1 MQSQIESLQTNSLSL
16 HGQILS
22 LQGENTNTKEE
33 MKFEVKEVNSKEDIE
48 QLTVNIKKDKKMC
61 YKLVLNDETSNNY
74 IIPKKVI
81 GTSICIENTVYYYE
95 FQNKQEEFI
104 NAFKEIFEDKEIRS
118 IWDSEK
124 EEYYFSV
131 VDVISALTDSN
142 NPRNYWN
149 MLKKRM
155 KKEEQSELSTKCV
168 QLKMKS
174 RKDGKSYSTDTLDT
188 KGILRLI
195 ESVPSPKAEPFKLWL
210 ANLGSERIDEVFDP
224 EIAINRAVNYYR
236 NKDYTDEWIK
246 ARLMGIVDRFK
257 LTDIW
262 KEGGINK
269 PIEYAL
275 LTNEIYKGWSG
286 MKANEYKELKG
297 LRKESLRDN
306 MTDIEVALTNIGEI
320 ATRDIAREEHPQGL
334 KENLKV
340 AKRGGGVAKGARDLY
355 EKETKKS
362 AISKDNAL
370 NYRYVNE
377 QQKIESKV
385 NE

>member
-1 MQSQIESLQTNSLSL
+1 MN
-16 HGQILS
+16 
-22 LQGENTNTKEE
+22 N
-33 MKFEVKEVNSKEDIE
+33 
-48 QLTVNIKKDKKMC
+48 
-61 YKLVLNDETSNNY
+61 KLETMSNL
-74 IIPKKVI
+74 
-81 GTSICIENTVYYYE
+81 
-95 FQNKQEEFI
+95 
-104 NAFKEIFEDKEIRS
+104 FEDNEIRS

-124 EEYYFSV
+124 EDYYFSV

-155 KKEEQSELSTKCV
+155 TEEEQSELSTKCV

-174 RKDGKSYSTDTLDT
+174 KKDGKSYSTDTLDT

-210 ANLGSERIDEVFDP
+210 ASLGSERIDEVFDP

-236 NKDYTDEWIK
+236 NKGYTDEWIK
-246 ARLMGIVDRFK
+246 ARLTGVVDRFK

-262 KEGGINK
+262 KEGGITK

-286 MKANEYKELKG
+286 MKASEYKELKG

-320 ATRDIAREEHPQGL
+320 AARDIATSEHPQGL
-334 KENLKV
+334 RENMNV
-340 AKRGGGVAKGARDLY
+340 AKRGGKVANDARLSY

-370 NYRYVNE
+370 NYQYIDE
-377 QQKIESKV
+377 QQKIESTL